1 MYSGLPV
8 KNNNGTTKPPELNV
22 NKTSE
27 DRERERERNET
38 DTVILEK

>member
-8 KNNNGTTKPPELNV
+8 KNNNGTMKPPELNV

-27 DRERERERNET
+27 DRERERNET